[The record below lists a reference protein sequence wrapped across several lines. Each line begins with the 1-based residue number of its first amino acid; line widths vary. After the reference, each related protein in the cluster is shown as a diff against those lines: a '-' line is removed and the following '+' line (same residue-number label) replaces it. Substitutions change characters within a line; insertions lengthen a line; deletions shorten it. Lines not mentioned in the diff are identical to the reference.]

1 MRRSDQSTE
10 TPEALPESDQQLVNP
25 SDSWQDYSAMNN
37 RHSAPTATFFLLIL
51 VLGFSSLPAQPHR
64 TVLTSVRDGIHIDS
78 WRVTSRELGLEGR
91 AAFSVEKLT
100 LHGGKQE
107 GVDLIVIDNGRL
119 RIRVIPTR
127 GMGVLDVKTGDIRLG
142 WDSPVKEVVHPRHVN
157 LHDRGGLGWLEGF
170 NEWLVRCGLE
180 FAGQPGKDS
189 FINNLGETAEMD
201 LTLHG
206 KIANTPASQVEVLI
220 DRVPPYR
227 IRVRGRVDERM
238 FYGPKLELWT
248 EIATQPGSSGFTV
261 SDQLTNHGSYDQE
274 FQLIY
279 HANYGPPLL
288 EEGARFVGSVSRV
301 YPFNEHAARDVEAFD
316 RYAAPKLGFVEQV
329 YTLYPLADEQ
339 GRSTVALH
347 NRDATRAVSMSFSVE
362 QLPYLTLWK
371 NTNSL
376 EEGYVT
382 GIEPGT
388 GFTYNRQVERQ
399 FERVPKLRPG
409 ETRSFHLEIAIHD
422 SQEEVQEVLERI
434 AKIQGDRKRVLE
446 PAPQPIP

>member
-1 MRRSDQSTE
+1 MLRGLR
-10 TPEALPESDQQLVNP
+10 LPDTLVSP
-25 SDSWQDYSAMNN
+25 VNN
-37 RHSAPTATFFLLIL
+37 RHSAPTATFLLLIL

-64 TVLTSVRDGIHIDS
+64 MVLTSVRDGIHVDS
-78 WRVTSRELGLEGR
+78 WRVTSRELGLESG
-91 AAFSVEKLT
+91 AGFSVEKLI

-189 FINNLGETAEMD
+189 FINNLGETAQMD

-220 DRVPPYR
+220 DDAPPYR
-227 IRVRGRVDERM
+227 IRVRGRIDERM

-288 EEGARFVGSVSRV
+288 EKGARFVGPVSRV

-316 RYAAPKLGFVEQV
+316 RYAAPKIGFVEQV

-339 GRSTVALH
+339 GRTTVALH
-347 NRDATRAVSMSFSVE
+347 NQNATRAVSMSFSVE

-376 EEGYVT
+376 EEGFVT

-388 GFTYNRQVERQ
+388 GFTYNRRVERQ

-409 ETRSFHLEIAIHD
+409 ETRSFHLEVAIHL
-422 SQEEVQEVLERI
+422 SPGEVQKVLERI

>member
-1 MRRSDQSTE
+1 MDDRRS
-10 TPEALPESDQQLVNP
+10 V
-25 SDSWQDYSAMNN
+25 
-37 RHSAPTATFFLLIL
+37 PTAAIFLLIL
-51 VLGFSSLPAQPHR
+51 GLAFASLPGGPHR
-64 TVLTSVRDGIHIDS
+64 IVLTSARDGIHVES
-78 WRVTSRELGLEGR
+78 WRVTSGELGLHSG
-91 AAFSVEKLT
+91 AGFSVEKLT

-119 RIRVIPTR
+119 RIKVIPTR
-127 GMGVLDVKTGDIRLG
+127 GMGILDVKAGAIRLG

-170 NEWLVRCGLE
+170 NEWLVHCGLE

-189 FINNLGETAEMD
+189 FINNLGETAQMD

-206 KIANTPASQVEVLI
+206 KIANIPASEVEVLI
-220 DRVPPYR
+220 DQVPPYR

-248 EIATQPGSSGFTV
+248 EIATQPGSNRFTV
-261 SDQLTNHGSYDQE
+261 SDRLTNHGAYDQE

-288 EEGARFVGSVSRV
+288 EEGARFAGPVSRV
-301 YPFNEHAARDVEAFD
+301 YPFNEHAARDVLTFD
-316 RYAAPKLGFVEQV
+316 HYGAPRLGFVEQV

-339 GRSTVALH
+339 GRTTVALH
-347 NRDATRAVSMSFSVE
+347 NQDATRAVSMSFSVA

-371 NTNSL
+371 NTNAL

-388 GFTYNRQVERQ
+388 GFTYNRRVERQ
-399 FERVPKLRPG
+399 FGRVPKLRPG
-409 ETRSFHLEIAIHD
+409 ETRHFRIEVAIH
-422 SQEEVQEVLERI
+422 EGRAEVRSVLDRISRIQRGRERI
-434 AKIQGDRKRVLE
+434 LE
-446 PAPQPIP
+446 PAPQQRAQPLDRSR

>member
-1 MRRSDQSTE
+1 
-10 TPEALPESDQQLVNP
+10 
-25 SDSWQDYSAMNN
+25 MNN

-51 VLGFSSLPAQPHR
+51 VLGFSSLPAEPYR
-64 TVLTSVRDGIHIDS
+64 TVLTSVKDGIHVES
-78 WRVTSRELGLEGR
+78 WRVTSRELQVRGTTS
-91 AAFSVEKLT
+91 FSVEKVT

-107 GVDLIVIDNGRL
+107 GVDLVIIDNGRL
-119 RIRVIPTR
+119 QIRIIPTR
-127 GMGVLDVKTGDIRLG
+127 GMGVLDVKSGSIRLG
-142 WDSPVKEVVHPRHVN
+142 WESPVQEVVHPRHVN

-180 FAGQPGKDS
+180 FAGLPGKDS

-206 KIANTPASQVEVLI
+206 KIGNIPASEVEVLI
-220 DRVPPYR
+220 EEAPPYR

-248 EIATQPGSSGFTV
+248 EIATRPGSSGFTV
-261 SDQLTNHGSYDQE
+261 SDQVTNHGSYDQE

-279 HANYGPPLL
+279 HVNYGSPLL
-288 EEGARFVGSVSRV
+288 EEGARFVGPVSRV
-301 YPFNEHAARDVEAFD
+301 YPFNEHAARDVTAFD
-316 RYAAPKLGFVEQV
+316 RYQAPRAGFVEQV
-329 YTLYPLADEQ
+329 YTLYPLAGEQ
-339 GRSTVALH
+339 GRTTVALH
-347 NRDATRAVSMSFSVE
+347 NRDATRAVSMSFSVDE
-362 QLPYLTLWK
+362 LPYLTLWK
-371 NTNSL
+371 NTTSL

-388 GFTYNRQVERQ
+388 GFPYNRRVERQ
-399 FERVPKLRPG
+399 FGRVPKLRPG

-434 AKIQGDRKRVLE
+434 AKIQGDRQRVLE